1 MALSLLP
8 VSAFAAEPE
17 GGSTTPWSSNQASV
31 TVGTVTYYFWD
42 FKDAVTYAQQNSGCT
57 LKLLDNVGLYDDFT
71 ISNFTLD
78 GGEHTLSPGYNSSIA
93 FSENA
98 KITGGTFNAI
108 VVLWSGAKLSGG
120 SYTALTTR
128 ADPLTN
134 YLADGCAFYNA
145 TTGKQLSSDYLNNKT
160 YLSDVKVKESAT
172 PVCKHPNE
180 KVTDGICECGQEFT
194 ASTTIAG
201 ADLVWHVNYSSAA
214 ETFKN
219 ADTPVT
225 LKLWKDCYFGYILS
239 GTGTLDLNGKT
250 LTAQSGGIT
259 SSFGATASNGNPL
272 PTNITIEDSGSNGK
286 IANAVKIIFKAA
298 ITIKGGTFDEISVGP
313 DAGTVILTGG
323 TYGTLTVAAGKTLN
337 SLLGSGCK
345 YYDAS
350 GREIT
355 VSDNQLTLKNVT
367 VKSTGGG
374 QDSPDDVAQVDGKN
388 YTALNEAINA
398 AKESGKP
405 VKLLKD
411 IAESV
416 TLTDAVTLNL
426 NDKNIT
432 GTLTVSNDGVMLVG
446 ASGTI
451 AKLVIT
457 VEGKTLLDVLEN
469 GFAYYGQ
476 TGVTSG
482 TVRELGNVQI
492 WTHTC
497 YFGNSTT
504 CACGRV
510 KDTTPPVITYTNATR
525 TGTETSSSGYEQNF
539 VEVHGNTLTFTITDD
554 TAVKSVKINGESVSP
569 SNDGKY
575 SIEID
580 NEDKTVS
587 DNLKRGKQYVT
598 IEATDTANNTAKLAF
613 TAYRMVETKITQVP
627 DGIKILSIC
636 GDPVTAE
643 NPASASRW
651 RRAASPYWVEFQ
663 VENQPWFNAE
673 EYLKLRLFYIERPGY
688 TAKSEL
694 NCKKTSDGNYLF
706 TTEAGN
712 EGEAAWHLATYL
724 KGNRVDKDGN
734 AKFSYEQLKDI
745 HIVRAEDTAAPATTI
760 SFKDKAY
767 TTFTTINQYTA
778 YELFYKDRLT
788 VNVSATDD
796 NSGVASAEYLFTETK
811 YTETKLQNA
820 TDVWT
825 PIPLTASTT
834 DPATYTGSF
843 TLNAG
848 ELGTKG
854 FLYVRT
860 KDKDKANN
868 TTNVSADKGLVI
880 YKDAVGTDTTITKAL
895 NEVQS
900 AYSMELPVKSGSS
913 ANKVVFTCKDTSG
926 NPIQVNPP
934 VLPSLPN
941 DYTIYTDGTVALT
954 YNFLKKLTV
963 GTYTLTITID
973 PMEEEYKDI
982 AGNDKPTTVTVT
994 LNVTKIKP
1002 TFTADNIPLSDK
1014 DFDGSAVNHPTIA
1027 PSITGGRNVRY
1038 EYKVKDADD
1047 NTYTTTP
1054 PTTAGDYVVKVTIEG
1069 DESYEAV
1076 TATKNF
1082 TISPKEVTITG
1093 TTVSNK
1099 VYNGN
1104 TDAVIANLGTLN
1116 GIVDSHNKVTIKD
1129 GSATFNNKNVGE
1141 NKTVTFSGFTLE
1153 GADAKNYTLTAQPA
1167 NATASIT
1174 PRLVTING
1182 LAVDN
1187 KTYDGKPDATIS
1199 ADLTLTLAPVANNA
1213 DSGIVPNDDVTLNPT
1228 AAKAEFENKNAG
1240 ADKPVTF
1247 SDFALTG
1254 ADAGNYTL
1262 VLPTD
1267 VTATIERKT
1276 LTVDGL
1282 KIADKTYDG
1291 TKTAQWDGTPTLIG
1305 LVEGETLQLICGVPT
1320 FTSAIPGSNIP
1331 VTFTPFSLADGTGLA
1346 ANYTLIQPVSGS
1358 ITGNIVVNRHNH
1370 SRGPRPYL
1378 PQQPA
1383 NGANGT
1389 NGGKDGVTSARTGD
1403 MGVALYAAL
1412 SLASL
1417 SGTAL
1422 LTRKRKETL

>member
-1 MALSLLP
+1 MKYPQKPAAPTLRSYGVREPRDEREDENVKRIISILLALIMALSLLP
-8 VSAFAAEPE
+8 VSAFAVEPANS
-17 GGSTTPWSSNQASV
+17 GIATQSNDVAQVIAADGSTLIGSYPAFDNA
-31 TVGTVTYYFWD
+31 YNAA
-42 FKDAVTYAQQNSGCT
+42 KDIPNCT
-57 LKLLDNVGLYDDFT
+57 LKLLKDVTIYNSYQ

-78 GGEHTLSPGYNSSIA
+78 GTGHTISPYSFYSLSLEN
-93 FSENA
+93 NA
-98 KITGGTFNAI
+98 KITGGIFNAI
-108 VVLWSGAKLSGG
+108 VVLCSGAKLSGG
-120 SYTALTTR
+120 SYTSLTLRDTTWNDALESGHKFYKDGT
-128 ADPLTN
+128 PLT
-134 YLADGCAFYNA
+134 
-145 TTGKQLSSDYLNNKT
+145 
-160 YLSDVKVKESAT
+160 E
-172 PVCKHPNE
+172 
-180 KVTDGICECGQEFT
+180 
-194 ASTTIAG
+194 
-201 ADLVWHVNYSSAA
+201 ADLSKRSLQDVEVKPSSGPTEPSYAA
-214 ETFKN
+214 QIGDK
-219 ADTPVT
+219 
-225 LKLWKDCYFGYILS
+225 
-239 GTGTLDLNGKT
+239 
-250 LTAQSGGIT
+250 Q
-259 SSFGATASNGNPL
+259 
-272 PTNITIEDSGSNGK
+272 
-286 IANAVKIIFKAA
+286 
-298 ITIKGGTFDEISVGP
+298 
-313 DAGTVILTGG
+313 
-323 TYGTLTVAAGKTLN
+323 
-337 SLLGSGCK
+337 
-345 YYDAS
+345 
-350 GREIT
+350 
-355 VSDNQLTLKNVT
+355 
-367 VKSTGGG
+367 
-374 QDSPDDVAQVDGKN
+374 
-388 YTALNEAINA
+388 YTTLNEAIAA
-398 AKESGKP
+398 AKADDKVE
-405 VKLLKD
+405 LRFY
-411 IAESV
+411 V
-416 TLTDAVTLNL
+416 TEDVTIDKAIILDLSSYGVNGILTISNPDACLTTTSTF
-426 NDKNIT
+426 KN
-432 GTLTVSNDGVMLVG
+432 
-446 ASGTI
+446 SGTI
-451 AKLVIT
+451 AKLVID
-457 VEGKTLLDVLEN
+457 VEDKTLLDVLPDN
-469 GFAYYGQ
+469 FAYQQNSKTINGAE
-476 TGVTSG
+476 
-482 TVRELGNVQI
+482 RELKDVQI
-492 WTHTC
+492 ATHYTC
-497 YFGNSTT
+497 IFDNSTT

-510 KDTTPPVITYTNATR
+510 KNTTPPVITYTNATR

-580 NEDKTVS
+580 NEDKDVN
-587 DNLKRGKQYVT
+587 DNLKRGYQPVR
-598 IEATDTANNTAKLAF
+598 IIAEDTAGNSIERYF
-613 TAYRMVETKITQVP
+613 IAYRMVETKITQVP
-627 DGIKILSIC
+627 EGIKILSIC
-636 GDPVTAE
+636 GDPVTTDTGKTAD
-643 NPASASRW
+643 ASRW

-663 VENQPWFNAE
+663 VEDQPWFKAE
-673 EYLKLRLFYIERPGY
+673 EYLKLYLFHAGDYSARY
-688 TAKSEL
+688 EL
-694 NCKKTSDGNYLF
+694 SCKKTANDNYLF
-706 TTEAGN
+706 TTVVGN
-712 EGEAAWHLATYL
+712 EVNADSHLATAL
-724 KGNRVDKDGN
+724 KKNRES
-734 AKFSYEQLKDI
+734 FSYDQLQDI
-745 HIVRAEDTAAPATTI
+745 HIVRKADQIAPATTI

-767 TTFTTINQYTA
+767 TTFTGINQTIA
-778 YELFYKDRLT
+778 YELFYQNSLT
-788 VNVSATDD
+788 VDVTATDD

-811 YTETKLQNA
+811 YTETQLQNA
-820 TDVWT
+820 TGWQT
-825 PIPLTASTT
+825 FSLTASVE

-860 KDKDKANN
+860 KDNANN
-868 TTNVSADKGLVI
+868 TTNVSANKGLVI
-880 YKDAVGTDTTITKAL
+880 YKDAVGTNTTITKDL
-895 NEVQS
+895 YEVRTS
-900 AYSMELPVKSGSS
+900 PVPLPVNSGSS
-913 ANKVVFTCKDTSG
+913 ANKVVITCTDSSG
-926 NPIQVNPP
+926 NKTTLRPFGVPAIPYDVHENGN
-934 VLPSLPN
+934 VSLTQ
-941 DYTIYTDGTVALT
+941 Y
-954 YNFLKKLTV
+954 FLKDLTV
-963 GTYTLTITID
+963 GTYTLEITID
-973 PMEEEYKDI
+973 PVGEKYKEAD
-982 AGNDKPTTVTVT
+982 GNDKPTTVTVT

-1116 GIVDSHNKVTIKD
+1116 GIVDSHNNVTIKD

-1167 NATASIT
+1167 AATASIT

>member
-8 VSAFAAEPE
+8 ASAFAVEPANS
-17 GGSTTPWSSNQASV
+17 GIATQSNDVAQVIAADGSTLIGSYPAFDNA
-31 TVGTVTYYFWD
+31 YNAA
-42 FKDAVTYAQQNSGCT
+42 KDIPNCT
-57 LKLLDNVGLYDDFT
+57 LKLLKDVTIYNSYQ

-78 GGEHTLSPGYNSSIA
+78 GTGHTISPYSFYSLSLEN
-93 FSENA
+93 NA
-98 KITGGTFNAI
+98 KITGGIFNAI
-108 VVLWSGAKLSGG
+108 VVLCSGAKLSGG
-120 SYTALTTR
+120 SYTSLTLR
-128 ADPLTN
+128 
-134 YLADGCAFYNA
+134 
-145 TTGKQLSSDYLNNKT
+145 
-160 YLSDVKVKESAT
+160 
-172 PVCKHPNE
+172 
-180 KVTDGICECGQEFT
+180 
-194 ASTTIAG
+194 
-201 ADLVWHVNYSSAA
+201 
-214 ETFKN
+214 
-219 ADTPVT
+219 
-225 LKLWKDCYFGYILS
+225 
-239 GTGTLDLNGKT
+239 
-250 LTAQSGGIT
+250 GIT
-259 SSFGATASNGNPL
+259 WNDAL
-272 PTNITIEDSGSNGK
+272 ESGHK
-286 IANAVKIIFKAA
+286 FY
-298 ITIKGGTFDEISVGP
+298 KGGTP
-313 DAGTVILTGG
+313 LTEADLSKRSLQDVEVKPYSGS
-323 TYGTLTVAAGKTLN
+323 TDPIYAAQIGDT
-337 SLLGSGCK
+337 K
-345 YYDAS
+345 Y
-350 GREIT
+350 ET
-355 VSDNQLTLKNVT
+355 
-367 VKSTGGG
+367 
-374 QDSPDDVAQVDGKN
+374 
-388 YTALNEAINA
+388 LNEAIA
-398 AKESGKP
+398 AATAAAIVELRSH
-405 VKLLKD
+405 
-411 IAESV
+411 V
-416 TLTDAVTLNL
+416 TEDVTIDKGIILDLSSYGVNGILTISNPDACLTTTSTF
-426 NDKNIT
+426 KN
-432 GTLTVSNDGVMLVG
+432 
-446 ASGTI
+446 SGTI
-451 AKLVIT
+451 AKLVID
-457 VEGKTLLDVLEN
+457 VEDKTLLDVLPDN
-469 GFAYYGQ
+469 FAYQQNSKTINGAE
-476 TGVTSG
+476 
-482 TVRELGNVQI
+482 RELKDVQI
-492 WTHTC
+492 ATHYTC
-497 YFGNSTT
+497 IFDNSTT

-510 KDTTPPVITYTNATR
+510 KNTTPPVITYTNATR

-580 NEDKTVS
+580 NEDKDVN
-587 DNLKRGKQYVT
+587 DNLKRGYQPVR
-598 IEATDTANNTAKLAF
+598 IIAEDTAGNSIEWYF
-613 TAYRMVETKITQVP
+613 IAYRMVETKITPVLE
-627 DGIKILSIC
+627 GIKILSIC
-636 GDPVTAE
+636 GDEVTTTK
-643 NPASASRW
+643 PADYSRW

-663 VENQPWFNAE
+663 VENQPWFDAGK
-673 EYLKLRLFYIERPGY
+673 YLKLRLFYIERPGY

-694 NCKKTSDGNYLF
+694 SCKKTSDGNYLF

-724 KGNRVDKDGN
+724 KNNRVDKETGEK
-734 AKFSYEQLKDI
+734 KFSYEQLKDI
-745 HIVRAEDTAAPATTI
+745 RIVRAEDTAAPDTTI
-760 SFKDKAY
+760 SFDDKNKEY
-767 TTFTTINQYTA
+767 TTFTTINQTTV
-778 YELFYKDRLT
+778 YELFYKDSLT
-788 VNVSATDD
+788 VNVTATDD
-796 NSGVASAEYLFTETK
+796 NSGVASAKYLFTETK
-811 YTETKLQNA
+811 YTETQLQNA
-820 TDVWT
+820 TGWKT
-825 PIPLTASTT
+825 FSLTASAE

-860 KDKDKANN
+860 KDNANN
-868 TTNVSADKGLVI
+868 TTNVSANKGLVI
-880 YKDAVGTDTTITKAL
+880 YKDAVGTNTTITKDL
-895 NEVQS
+895 YEVRTS
-900 AYSMELPVKSGSS
+900 PVPLPVNSGSS
-913 ANKVVFTCKDTSG
+913 ANKVVITCTDSSG
-926 NPIQVNPP
+926 NKTTLRPFGVPAIPYDVHENGN
-934 VLPSLPN
+934 VSLTQ
-941 DYTIYTDGTVALT
+941 Y
-954 YNFLKKLTV
+954 FLKDLTV
-963 GTYTLTITID
+963 GTYTLEITID
-973 PMEEEYKDI
+973 PVGEKYKEAD
-982 AGNDKPTTVTVT
+982 GNDKPTTVTVT

-1167 NATASIT
+1167 AATASIT

-1346 ANYTLIQPVSGS
+1346 SNYTLIQPVSGS

>member
-8 VSAFAAEPE
+8 VSAFAAEPANSGIATQSGVVAKITFADKSE
-17 GGSTTPWSSNQASV
+17 VDYVDFAGALADAS
-31 TVGTVTYYFWD
+31 
-42 FKDAVTYAQQNSGCT
+42 AAAGCT
-57 LKLLDNVGLYDDFT
+57 LKLLQNVTSDYNAASGD
-71 ISNFTLD
+71 FTLD
-78 GGEHTLSPGYNSSIA
+78 GTDADG
-93 FSENA
+93 NA
-98 KITGGTFNAI
+98 VNIDGPLMIGGTVVVTGGNFTN
-108 VVLWSGAKLSGG
+108 LSVWDTARLEGG
-120 SYTALTTR
+120 SYTTLSGVRGSMPTDHLAKGYRFYHKDGTLLTDAELR
-128 ADPLTN
+128 ANPLTN
-134 YLADGCAFYNA
+134 VEVKPYSGPAEPSYVAQIGDKQYTTLNDAIAAATADAIVELLSHV
-145 TTGKQLSSDYLNNKT
+145 TEDVTIGK
-160 YLSDVKVKESAT
+160 A
-172 PVCKHPNE
+172 
-180 KVTDGICECGQEFT
+180 I
-194 ASTTIAG
+194 
-201 ADLVWHVNYSSAA
+201 
-214 ETFKN
+214 
-219 ADTPVT
+219 
-225 LKLWKDCYFGYILS
+225 
-239 GTGTLDLNGKT
+239 TLDL
-250 LTAQSGGIT
+250 SR
-259 SSFGATASNGNPL
+259 
-272 PTNITIEDSGSNGK
+272 
-286 IANAVKIIFKAA
+286 
-298 ITIKGGTFDEISVGP
+298 
-313 DAGTVILTGG
+313 
-323 TYGTLTVAAGKTLN
+323 YG
-337 SLLGSGCK
+337 
-345 YYDAS
+345 
-350 GREIT
+350 
-355 VSDNQLTLKNVT
+355 
-367 VKSTGGG
+367 
-374 QDSPDDVAQVDGKN
+374 
-388 YTALNEAINA
+388 
-398 AKESGKP
+398 
-405 VKLLKD
+405 
-411 IAESV
+411 
-416 TLTDAVTLNL
+416 
-426 NDKNIT
+426 IT
-432 GTLTVSNDGVMLVG
+432 GTVTITNADARLTTTAAIGN
-446 ASGTI
+446 SGTI
-451 AKLVIT
+451 TNLKIT
-457 VEGKTLLDVLEN
+457 AADKTLLDVLEN

-482 TVRELGNVQI
+482 TVSELGNVQI
-492 WTHTC
+492 WTHSC
-497 YFGNSTT
+497 SFGSSTT

-510 KDTTPPVITYTNATR
+510 KNTTPPVITYTNAAR

-554 TAVKSVKINGESVSP
+554 TAVKSVLINGKSVSP

-580 NEDKTVS
+580 NEDKDVN
-587 DNLKRGKQYVT
+587 DNLKRGYQPVR
-598 IEATDTANNTAKLAF
+598 IFAEDTAGNSIERYF
-613 TAYRMVETKITQVP
+613 IAYRMVETKITQVP

-663 VENQPWFNAE
+663 VENQPWFDAGK
-673 EYLKLRLFYIERPGY
+673 YLKLYLFHTPSPAYA
-688 TAKSEL
+688 AKYEFS
-694 NCKKTSDGNYLF
+694 CKKTSNGNYLF
-706 TTEAGN
+706 TTVVGN
-712 EGEAAWHLATYL
+712 EVNADSHLATAL
-724 KGNRVDKDGN
+724 KKNRES
-734 AKFSYEQLKDI
+734 FSYDQLQDI
-745 HIVRAEDTAAPATTI
+745 DIVRKADQTAPATTI
-760 SFKDKAY
+760 SFKGKEY
-767 TTFTTINQYTA
+767 KSFTTINQTPV
-778 YELFYKDRLT
+778 YELFYKDNLT
-788 VNVSATDD
+788 VNVTATDD

-880 YKDAVGTDTTITKAL
+880 YKDAVGTNTTITKDL
-895 NEVQS
+895 YEVRTS
-900 AYSMELPVKSGSS
+900 PVPLPVNSGSS
-913 ANKVVFTCKDTSG
+913 ANKVVITCTDSSG
-926 NPIQVNPP
+926 NKTTLRPFGVPAIPYDYDVRENGN
-934 VLPSLPN
+934 VSLTQ
-941 DYTIYTDGTVALT
+941 Y
-954 YNFLKKLTV
+954 FLKDLTV
-963 GTYTLTITID
+963 GTYTLEITIK
-973 PMEEEYKDI
+973 PMDEVYQDVTN
-982 AGNDKPTTVTVT
+982 NDKPTTVTVT
-994 LNVTKIKP
+994 LNVTKNTRTVKITNDISKVYDGTP
-1002 TFTADNIPLSDK
+1002 VGAPQYTLSD
-1014 DFDGSAVNHPTIA
+1014 
-1027 PSITGGRNVRY
+1027 GRTDTQQQVTFA
-1038 EYKVKDADD
+1038 YKVKGANDD
-1047 NTYTTTP
+1047 TYTANTP
-1054 PTTAGDYVVKVTIEG
+1054 TAAGSYTVRISVTGHSNYIDVS
-1069 DESYEAV
+1069 DEA
-1076 TATKNF
+1076 NF
-1082 TISPKEVTITG
+1082 TISQRKITVTGIEA
-1093 TTVSNK
+1093 NDK
-1099 VYNGN
+1099 VYDGTATASIVANSGVLSPVAGN
-1104 TDAVIANLGTLN
+1104 SSSG
-1116 GIVDSHNKVTIKD
+1116 KVGNDDVSFTISDPK
-1129 GSATFNNKNVGE
+1129 FENKNVGE
-1141 NKTVTFSGFTLE
+1141 NKSVTFTVTLTGDTAS
-1153 GADAKNYTLTAQPA
+1153 NYMLVQPA
-1167 NATASIT
+1167 AATASIT

-1213 DSGIVPNDDVTLNPT
+1213 DSGIVDNDKVTLDATN
-1228 AAKAEFENKNAG
+1228 AKAKFEDKNAG

-1282 KIADKTYDG
+1282 KIADKAYDG

>member
-8 VSAFAAEPE
+8 VSAFAAEPANS
-17 GGSTTPWSSNQASV
+17 GIATQSGVVATI
-31 TVGTVTYYFWD
+31 
-42 FKDAVTYAQQNSGCT
+42 TYADKRVENFFDFAGALQTASKNSGCT
-57 LKLLDNVGLYDDFT
+57 LKLLQNVTSDYNAASGD
-71 ISNFTLD
+71 FTLD
-78 GGEHTLSPGYNSSIA
+78 GTDADG
-93 FSENA
+93 NA
-98 KITGGTFNAI
+98 VNIDGPLMICETVVVTGGNFADLRVWDTAR
-108 VVLWSGAKLSGG
+108 LKGG
-120 SYTALTTR
+120 SYTTLTGVRGSSPTAHLANGYR
-128 ADPLTN
+128 FYHKDGTLLTDAELSANPLTN
-134 YLADGCAFYNA
+134 VE
-145 TTGKQLSSDYLNNKT
+145 
-160 YLSDVKVKESAT
+160 VK
-172 PVCKHPNE
+172 P
-180 KVTDGICECGQEFT
+180 
-194 ASTTIAG
+194 
-201 ADLVWHVNYSSAA
+201 YS
-214 ETFKN
+214 
-219 ADTPVT
+219 
-225 LKLWKDCYFGYILS
+225 
-239 GTGTLDLNGKT
+239 
-250 LTAQSGGIT
+250 
-259 SSFGATASNGNPL
+259 
-272 PTNITIEDSGSNGK
+272 
-286 IANAVKIIFKAA
+286 
-298 ITIKGGTFDEISVGP
+298 GP
-313 DAGTVILTGG
+313 AKPS
-323 TYGTLTVAAGKTLN
+323 Y
-337 SLLGSGCK
+337 
-345 YYDAS
+345 
-350 GREIT
+350 
-355 VSDNQLTLKNVT
+355 
-367 VKSTGGG
+367 
-374 QDSPDDVAQVDGKN
+374 VAQIGDKQ
-388 YTALNEAINA
+388 YTTLNEAITA
-398 AKESGKP
+398 ATADDKVELRFYVTEDVTIGKA
-405 VKLLKD
+405 
-411 IAESV
+411 I
-416 TLTDAVTLNL
+416 TLDLSRYG
-426 NDKNIT
+426 IT
-432 GTLTVSNDGVMLVG
+432 GTVTITNADARLTTTAAIKN
-446 ASGTI
+446 SGTI
-451 AKLVIT
+451 TNLKIT
-457 VEGKTLLDVLEN
+457 AAGKTLLDVLEN

-482 TVRELGNVQI
+482 TVYELGNVQI

-510 KDTTPPVITYTNATR
+510 KNTTPPVITLDSSTICGQ
-525 TGTETSSSGYEQNF
+525 GTEGNVEY
-539 VEVHGNTLTFTITDD
+539 VEVKGNTLTFTITDD
-554 TAVKSVKINGESVSP
+554 TAVKSVKINGESVNLS
-569 SNDGKY
+569 SDGTY

-580 NEDKTVS
+580 DERSEVDDKR
-587 DNLKRGKQYVT
+587 KRGYQPVR
-598 IEATDTANNTAKLAF
+598 IIAEDTAGNSIERYF
-613 TAYRMVETKITQVP
+613 IAYRMVETKITQVP
-627 DGIKILSIC
+627 EGIKILSIC
-636 GDPVTAE
+636 GDPVTTDTGKTAD
-643 NPASASRW
+643 ASRW

-663 VENQPWFNAE
+663 VEDQPWFNAAQ
-673 EYLKLRLFYIERPGY
+673 YLKLYLFHTGSPNY
-688 TAKSEL
+688 TARYEFS
-694 NCKKTSDGNYLF
+694 CKKTSNGNYLF
-706 TTEAGN
+706 TTVVGN
-712 EGEAAWHLATYL
+712 EVNADSHLATAL
-724 KGNRVDKDGN
+724 KKNREN
-734 AKFSYEQLKDI
+734 FSYDQLQNI
-745 HIVRAEDTAAPATTI
+745 HILRAKDQTAPATTI
-760 SFKDKAY
+760 SFKGKEY
-767 TTFTTINQYTA
+767 KSFTTINQTTV
-778 YELFYKDRLT
+778 YELFYKDSLT
-788 VNVSATDD
+788 VNVTATDD

-811 YTETKLQNA
+811 YTETQLQNA
-820 TDVWT
+820 TGWQT
-825 PIPLTASTT
+825 FSLTASAE

-860 KDKDKANN
+860 KDNANN
-868 TTNVSADKGLVI
+868 TTNVSANKGLVI
-880 YKDAVGTDTTITKAL
+880 YKDAVGTNTTITKDL
-895 NEVQS
+895 YEVRTS
-900 AYSMELPVKSGSS
+900 PVPLPVNSGGSK
-913 ANKVVFTCKDTSG
+913 NKVTIKCKDESG
-926 NPIQVNPP
+926 NDITMNPVFDAYP
-934 VLPSLPN
+934 HNEYTVDSDGNIVL
-941 DYTIYTDGTVALT
+941 TAA
-954 YNFLKKLTV
+954 FLRSRAV

-1116 GIVDSHNKVTIKD
+1116 GIVDSHNNVTIKD

-1167 NATASIT
+1167 AATASIT

>member
-1 MALSLLP
+1 MKYPQKPAAPTLRSYGVREPHDEREDENVKRIISILLALIMALSLLP
-8 VSAFAAEPE
+8 VSAFAAEPANSGIATQSGVVAKITFADKSE
-17 GGSTTPWSSNQASV
+17 VDYVDFAGALADASI
-31 TVGTVTYYFWD
+31 
-42 FKDAVTYAQQNSGCT
+42 AVGCT
-57 LKLLDNVGLYDDFT
+57 LKVLQNVTLSDWITTASGD
-71 ISNFTLD
+71 FTLD
-78 GGEHTLSPGYNSSIA
+78 GTDAAG
-93 FSENA
+93 NA
-98 KITGGTFNAI
+98 VNIDGPLMIGGTVVVTGGNFADLRVWDTAR
-108 VVLWSGAKLSGG
+108 LKGG
-120 SYTALTTR
+120 SYTTLTGVRGSSPTAHLANGYR
-128 ADPLTN
+128 FYHKDGTLLTDAELSANPLTN
-134 YLADGCAFYNA
+134 VE
-145 TTGKQLSSDYLNNKT
+145 
-160 YLSDVKVKESAT
+160 VK
-172 PVCKHPNE
+172 P
-180 KVTDGICECGQEFT
+180 
-194 ASTTIAG
+194 
-201 ADLVWHVNYSSAA
+201 YSGPA
-214 ETFKN
+214 E
-219 ADTPVT
+219 PS
-225 LKLWKDCYFGYILS
+225 Y
-239 GTGTLDLNGKT
+239 
-250 LTAQSGGIT
+250 
-259 SSFGATASNGNPL
+259 
-272 PTNITIEDSGSNGK
+272 
-286 IANAVKIIFKAA
+286 
-298 ITIKGGTFDEISVGP
+298 
-313 DAGTVILTGG
+313 
-323 TYGTLTVAAGKTLN
+323 
-337 SLLGSGCK
+337 
-345 YYDAS
+345 
-350 GREIT
+350 
-355 VSDNQLTLKNVT
+355 
-367 VKSTGGG
+367 
-374 QDSPDDVAQVDGKN
+374 VAQIGDKQ
-388 YTALNEAINA
+388 YTTLNEAIA
-398 AKESGKP
+398 AATADAIVELLSHVTEDVTIGKA
-405 VKLLKD
+405 
-411 IAESV
+411 I
-416 TLTDAVTLNL
+416 TLDLSRYG
-426 NDKNIT
+426 IT
-432 GTLTVSNDGVMLVG
+432 GTVTITNADARLTTTAAIKN
-446 ASGTI
+446 SGTI
-451 AKLVIT
+451 TKLVID
-457 VEGKTLLDVLEN
+457 VEGKTLLDVLQD
-469 GFAYYGQ
+469 GFAYYQ
-476 TGVTSG
+476 TRVTDG
-482 TVRELGNVQI
+482 TVRELGSVQI

-510 KDTTPPVITYTNATR
+510 KNTTPPVITYTNAAR
-525 TGTETSSSGYEQNF
+525 IGTETSSSGYDQNF

-554 TAVKSVKINGESVSP
+554 TAVKSVKINGESVNLS
-569 SNDGKY
+569 SDGTY
-575 SIEID
+575 NIEID
-580 NEDKTVS
+580 DERSEVD
-587 DNLKRGKQYVT
+587 DNRKRGYQPVR
-598 IEATDTANNTAKLAF
+598 IIAEDTAGNRIERYF
-613 TAYRMVETKITQVP
+613 IAYRMVETKITQVP
-627 DGIKILSIC
+627 EGIKILSIC
-636 GDPVTAE
+636 GDPVTTDTGKTAD
-643 NPASASRW
+643 ASRW

-663 VENQPWFNAE
+663 VEDQPWFKAE
-673 EYLKLRLFYIERPGY
+673 EYLKLYLFHTGDYSARY
-688 TAKSEL
+688 EL
-694 NCKKTSDGNYLF
+694 SCKTSDGNYRF
-706 TTEAGN
+706 TTVVGN
-712 EGEAAWHLATYL
+712 EVNADSHLATAL
-724 KGNRVDKDGN
+724 KKNREN
-734 AKFSYEQLKDI
+734 FSYGQLQNI
-745 HIVRAEDTAAPATTI
+745 HIVRAKDQTAPATTI
-760 SFKDKAY
+760 SFKGKEY
-767 TTFTTINQYTA
+767 KSFTTINQTTV
-778 YELFYKDRLT
+778 YELFYKDSLT
-788 VNVSATDD
+788 VNVTATDD
-796 NSGVASAEYLFTETK
+796 NSGVASAKYLFTETK
-811 YTETKLQNA
+811 YTETQLQNA
-820 TDVWT
+820 TGWQT
-825 PIPLTASTT
+825 FSLTASAE

-860 KDKDKANN
+860 KDNANN
-868 TTNVSADKGLVI
+868 TTNVSANKGLVI
-880 YKDAVGTDTTITKAL
+880 YTDLQVTSADPTITLSLDEARSSDARTLSVNSGGSK
-895 NEVQS
+895 NEVTI
-900 AYSMELPVKSGSS
+900 K
-913 ANKVVFTCKDTSG
+913 CKDESG
-926 NPIQVNPP
+926 NDITMNPVFDAYP
-934 VLPSLPN
+934 HNEYTVDSDGNIVL
-941 DYTIYTDGTVALT
+941 TAA
-954 YNFLKKLTV
+954 FLRSRAV

-1116 GIVDSHNKVTIKD
+1116 GIVDSHNNVTIKD

>member
-17 GGSTTPWSSNQASV
+17 GGSTTPTSYDQASV
-31 TVGTVTYYFWD
+31 TVGTDTYYFYD
-42 FKDAVTYAQQNSGCT
+42 FHYAVAYAQQNSGCT
-57 LKLLDNVGLYDDFT
+57 LKLLQNVTFDYNAASGD
-71 ISNFTLD
+71 FTLD
-78 GGEHTLSPGYNSSIA
+78 GTDAAGNAVNIDGPLMIGEA
-93 FSENA
+93 V
-98 KITGGTFNAI
+98 KITGGNFTS
-108 VVLWSGAKLSGG
+108 VTVRESAKLAGG
-120 SYTALTTR
+120 SYTTLSKR
-128 ADPLTN
+128 GGSWIG

-145 TTGKQLSSDYLNNKT
+145 TTDEQLSSDDLNNSAR
-160 YLSDVKVKESAT
+160 LSNVKVKESAT
-172 PVCKHPNE
+172 PVCKHLNE
-180 KVTDGICECGQEFT
+180 KVTNGKCECGQEFT

-201 ADLVWHVNYSSAA
+201 ANPVWHVDYSSAA
-214 ETFKN
+214 DTFKN
-219 ADTPVT
+219 AGTPVT
-225 LKLWKDCYFGYILS
+225 LKLWKDCDFGYILS

-250 LTAQSGGIT
+250 LTAQNDSTG
-259 SSFGATASNGNPL
+259 SSFGATMLDGNPL

-286 IANAVKIIFKAA
+286 IAGKVKIIFKAA
-298 ITIKGGTFDEISVGP
+298 IMIKGGTFDEISVGQ

-350 GREIT
+350 GSEIT
-355 VSDNQLTLKNVT
+355 VPDNQLTRKNVT

-374 QDSPDDVAQVDGKN
+374 QYSPDDVAQVDGKN
-388 YTALNEAINA
+388 YTDLNEAINA

-426 NDKNIT
+426 NGKNIT
-432 GTLTVSNDGVMLVG
+432 GTLTISNDGVMLTG

-482 TVRELGNVQI
+482 TVRDLSNVQI
-492 WTHTC
+492 WAHSC
-497 YFGNSTT
+497 SFGSSTT

-510 KDTTPPVITYTNATR
+510 KDTTPPEITYTNATR

-580 NEDKTVS
+580 NEDKDVN
-587 DNLKRGKQYVT
+587 DNLKRGYQPVR
-598 IEATDTANNTAKLAF
+598 IFAEDTAGNSIERYF
-613 TAYRMVETKITQVP
+613 IAYRMVETKITQVP

-663 VENQPWFNAE
+663 VENQPWFDAGK
-673 EYLKLRLFYIERPGY
+673 YLKLYLFHTPSPAYA
-688 TAKSEL
+688 AKYEFS
-694 NCKKTSDGNYLF
+694 CKKTSNGNYLF
-706 TTEAGN
+706 TTVVGN
-712 EGEAAWHLATYL
+712 EVNADSHLATAL
-724 KGNRVDKDGN
+724 KKNRES
-734 AKFSYEQLKDI
+734 FSYDQLQDI
-745 HIVRAEDTAAPATTI
+745 HIVRKADQIAPATTI
-760 SFKDKAY
+760 SFKGKEY
-767 TTFTTINQYTA
+767 KSFTTINQTTV

-788 VNVSATDD
+788 VNITATDD
-796 NSGVASAEYLFTETK
+796 NSGVATTAEYLFTETR
-811 YTETKLQNA
+811 YAEDRIQND
-820 TDVWT
+820 TGWQT
-825 PIPLTASTT
+825 FSLTASAE

-860 KDKDKANN
+860 KDNANN
-868 TTNVSADKGLVI
+868 ITNVSADKGLVI

-941 DYTIYTDGTVALT
+941 DYTIYSDGTVALT
-954 YNFLKKLTV
+954 YNFLKKLTI

-994 LNVTKIKP
+994 LNVTKNTRDVDITNDISKIYDGQSVGAP
-1002 TFTADNIPLSDK
+1002 QYTLSD
-1014 DFDGSAVNHPTIA
+1014 
-1027 PSITGGRNVRY
+1027 GRTDTQQQVTFA
-1038 EYKVKDADD
+1038 YKVKGANDD
-1047 NTYTTTP
+1047 TYTANAP
-1054 PTTAGDYVVKVTIEG
+1054 KAAGSYTVRISVTGHSNYIDVS
-1069 DESYEAV
+1069 DEA
-1076 TATKNF
+1076 NF
-1082 TISPKEVTITG
+1082 TISQRKITVTGIEA
-1093 TTVSNK
+1093 NDK
-1099 VYNGN
+1099 VYDGTATASIVANSGALSPVAGN
-1104 TDAVIANLGTLN
+1104 SSSG
-1116 GIVDSHNKVTIKD
+1116 KVGNDDVSFTISDPK
-1129 GSATFNNKNVGE
+1129 FENKNVGE
-1141 NKTVTFSGFTLE
+1141 NKSVTFTVTLTG
-1153 GADAKNYTLTAQPA
+1153 DAASNYTLVQPDA
-1167 NATASIT
+1167 TTASIT

-1213 DSGIVPNDDVTLNPT
+1213 DSGIVPNDDVTLNLT

>member
-8 VSAFAAEPE
+8 VSAFAAEPD

-31 TVGTVTYYFWD
+31 TVDTVTYYFWD
-42 FKDAVTYAQQNSGCT
+42 FNKAVTYAQENSGCT
-57 LKLLDNVGLYDDFT
+57 LKLLQNVTFDYNAASGD
-71 ISNFTLD
+71 FTLD
-78 GGEHTLSPGYNSSIA
+78 GT
-93 FSENA
+93 NA
-98 KITGGTFNAI
+98 DGNAVNIDGPLMIGGTVVVTGGNFTS
-108 VVLWSGAKLSGG
+108 VTVWESAKLAGG
-120 SYTALTTR
+120 SYTTLSKR
-128 ADPLTN
+128 GGSWID

-145 TTGKQLSSDYLNNKT
+145 TTDEQLSSDDLNNSAR
-160 YLSDVKVKESAT
+160 LSNVKVKESAT
-172 PVCKHPNE
+172 PVCKHPNK
-180 KVTDGICECGQEFT
+180 KVTNGKCECGQEFT

-201 ADLVWHVNYSSAA
+201 ADPVWHVNYSSAA

-225 LKLWKDCYFGYILS
+225 LKLWKDCNFGYILS

-259 SSFGATASNGNPL
+259 SSFGATASNGTPL
-272 PTNITIEDSGSNGK
+272 HTNITIEDSGSNGK

-298 ITIKGGTFDEISVGP
+298 ITIKGGTFDEISVGQ

-355 VSDNQLTLKNVT
+355 VSNTQLTLNNVT

-374 QDSPDDVAQVDGKN
+374 QDSPNDVAQVDGKN
-388 YTALNEAINA
+388 YTDLNEAINA
-398 AKESGKP
+398 AKASGKP

-416 TLTDAVTLNL
+416 TLAEALTLDL
-426 NDKNIT
+426 NGKNIT
-432 GTLTVSNDGVMLVG
+432 GTLTISNDGVMLAG

-451 AKLVIT
+451 TELVIT
-457 VEGKTLLDVLEN
+457 VEGKTLLDVLN
-469 GFAYYGQ
+469 SAFAYQKDGKIINGAKPQ
-476 TGVTSG
+476 
-482 TVRELGNVQI
+482 LDNVQI
-492 WTHTC
+492 VLHSCT
-497 YFGNSTT
+497 FDEASTT

-510 KDTTPPVITYTNATR
+510 KDTTPPVITYTNAAR
-525 TGTETSSSGYEQNF
+525 IGTETSSSGYDQNF

-580 NEDKTVS
+580 NEDKDVN
-587 DNLKRGKQYVT
+587 DNLKRGYQPVR
-598 IEATDTANNTAKLAF
+598 IIAEDTAGNSIERYF
-613 TAYRMVETKITQVP
+613 IAYRMVETKITQVP
-627 DGIKILSIC
+627 EGIKILSIC
-636 GDPVTAE
+636 GDPVTTDTGKTAD
-643 NPASASRW
+643 ASRW

-663 VENQPWFNAE
+663 VEDQPWFKAE
-673 EYLKLRLFYIERPGY
+673 EYLKLYLFHTGDYSARY
-688 TAKSEL
+688 EL
-694 NCKKTSDGNYLF
+694 SCKTSDGNYRF
-706 TTEAGN
+706 TTVVGN
-712 EGEAAWHLATYL
+712 EVNADSHLATAL
-724 KGNRVDKDGN
+724 KKNRES
-734 AKFSYEQLKDI
+734 FSYDQLQDI
-745 HIVRAEDTAAPATTI
+745 HIVRKADQIAPATTI
-760 SFKDKAY
+760 SFKGKEY
-767 TTFTTINQYTA
+767 KSFTTINQTTV
-778 YELFYKDRLT
+778 YELFYKDSLT
-788 VNVSATDD
+788 VNVTATDD
-796 NSGVASAEYLFTETK
+796 NSGVATTAEYLFTETR
-811 YTETKLQNA
+811 YAEDRIQNA
-820 TDVWT
+820 TDWQT
-825 PIPLTASTT
+825 FSLTASAE

-860 KDKDKANN
+860 KDNANN
-868 TTNVSADKGLVI
+868 TTNVSANKGLVI
-880 YKDAVGTDTTITKAL
+880 YKDAVGTNTTITKDL
-895 NEVQS
+895 YEVRTS
-900 AYSMELPVKSGSS
+900 PVPLPVNSGSS
-913 ANKVVFTCKDTSG
+913 TNKVVITCTDSSG
-926 NPIQVNPP
+926 NKTTLSPFGVPAIPYDVHENGN
-934 VLPSLPN
+934 VSLTQ
-941 DYTIYTDGTVALT
+941 Y
-954 YNFLKKLTV
+954 FLKDLTV
-963 GTYTLTITID
+963 GTYTLEITID
-973 PMEEEYKDI
+973 PVGEKYKEAD
-982 AGNDKPTTVTVT
+982 GNDKPTTVTVT
-994 LNVTKIKP
+994 LNVTKNTRTVKITNDISKVYDGQSVGEP
-1002 TFTADNIPLSDK
+1002 QYTLSAGNTGAQQVTFA
-1014 DFDGSAVNHPTIA
+1014 
-1027 PSITGGRNVRY
+1027 
-1038 EYKVKDADD
+1038 YKVKGANDD
-1047 NTYTTTP
+1047 TYTAIA
-1054 PTTAGDYVVKVTIEG
+1054 PTAAGTYTVRISVTGHSDYIDV
-1069 DESYEAV
+1069 SYEQD
-1076 TATKNF
+1076 F
-1082 TISPKEVTITG
+1082 TISKREITVTG
-1093 TTVSNK
+1093 VEANDK
-1099 VYNGN
+1099 VYDGKTKASIVANSGVLSPVAGN
-1104 TDAVIANLGTLN
+1104 SSSGK
-1116 GIVDSHNKVTIKD
+1116 VDGDDVSFTISDPKFENKD
-1129 GSATFNNKNVGE
+1129 VGE
-1141 NKTVTFSGFTLE
+1141 NKSVTFTVTLTG
-1153 GADAKNYTLTAQPA
+1153 DAASNYTLVRPDAT
-1167 NATASIT
+1167 TASIT

>member
-8 VSAFAAEPE
+8 VSAFAAEPANS
-17 GGSTTPWSSNQASV
+17 GIATQSGVVATI
-31 TVGTVTYYFWD
+31 
-42 FKDAVTYAQQNSGCT
+42 TYADKRVENFFDFAGALQTASENSGCT
-57 LKLLDNVGLYDDFT
+57 LKLLQNVTSDYNAASGD
-71 ISNFTLD
+71 FTLD
-78 GGEHTLSPGYNSSIA
+78 GTDADG
-93 FSENA
+93 NA
-98 KITGGTFNAI
+98 VNIDGPLMICETVVVTGGNFTSVTVRGTAR
-108 VVLWSGAKLSGG
+108 LEGG
-120 SYTALTTR
+120 SYTTLTGSRGSRPTDHLAKGYRFYHKDGTLLTDAELR
-128 ADPLTN
+128 ANPLTN
-134 YLADGCAFYNA
+134 VE
-145 TTGKQLSSDYLNNKT
+145 
-160 YLSDVKVKESAT
+160 VK
-172 PVCKHPNE
+172 P
-180 KVTDGICECGQEFT
+180 
-194 ASTTIAG
+194 
-201 ADLVWHVNYSSAA
+201 YS
-214 ETFKN
+214 
-219 ADTPVT
+219 
-225 LKLWKDCYFGYILS
+225 
-239 GTGTLDLNGKT
+239 
-250 LTAQSGGIT
+250 
-259 SSFGATASNGNPL
+259 
-272 PTNITIEDSGSNGK
+272 
-286 IANAVKIIFKAA
+286 
-298 ITIKGGTFDEISVGP
+298 GP
-313 DAGTVILTGG
+313 AKPS
-323 TYGTLTVAAGKTLN
+323 Y
-337 SLLGSGCK
+337 
-345 YYDAS
+345 
-350 GREIT
+350 
-355 VSDNQLTLKNVT
+355 
-367 VKSTGGG
+367 
-374 QDSPDDVAQVDGKN
+374 VAQIGDKQ
-388 YTALNEAINA
+388 YTTLNEAIAA
-398 AKESGKP
+398 AKADDKVELRFYVTEDVTIGKA
-405 VKLLKD
+405 
-411 IAESV
+411 I
-416 TLTDAVTLNL
+416 TLDLSRYG
-426 NDKNIT
+426 IT
-432 GTLTVSNDGVMLVG
+432 GTVTITNADARLTTTAAIGNSD
-446 ASGTI
+446 TI
-451 AKLVIT
+451 TNLKIT
-457 VEGKTLLDVLEN
+457 AAGKTLLDVLEN
-469 GFAYYGQ
+469 RFAYYGQ

-482 TVRELGNVQI
+482 TVYELGNVQI

-510 KDTTPPVITYTNATR
+510 KNTTPPVITYTNATR

-580 NEDKTVS
+580 DERSEVD
-587 DNLKRGKQYVT
+587 DNLKRGYQPVR
-598 IEATDTANNTAKLAF
+598 IIAEDTAGNSIERYF
-613 TAYRMVETKITQVP
+613 IAYRMVETKITQVP
-627 DGIKILSIC
+627 EGIKILSIC
-636 GDPVTAE
+636 GDEVTTTK
-643 NPASASRW
+643 PADYSRW

-663 VENQPWFNAE
+663 VEDQPWFNAAQ
-673 EYLKLRLFYIERPGY
+673 YLKLYLFHTGNPDY
-688 TAKSEL
+688 TARYEFS
-694 NCKKTSDGNYLF
+694 CKKTSNGNYLF
-706 TTEAGN
+706 TTVVGN
-712 EGEAAWHLATYL
+712 EVNADSHLATAL
-724 KGNRVDKDGN
+724 KKNREN
-734 AKFSYEQLKDI
+734 FSYGQLQNI
-745 HIVRAEDTAAPATTI
+745 HIVRAKDQTAPATTI
-760 SFKDKAY
+760 SFKGKEY
-767 TTFTTINQYTA
+767 KSFTTINQTTV
-778 YELFYKDRLT
+778 YELFYKDSLT
-788 VNVSATDD
+788 VNVTATDD
-796 NSGVASAEYLFTETK
+796 NSGVASAKYLFTETR
-811 YTETKLQNA
+811 YAEDRIQNA
-820 TDVWT
+820 TDWQT
-825 PIPLTASTT
+825 FSLTASVE

-860 KDKDKANN
+860 KDNANN
-868 TTNVSADKGLVI
+868 TTNVSANKSLVI
-880 YKDAVGTDTTITKAL
+880 YKDAVGTNTTITKDL
-895 NEVQS
+895 YEVRTS
-900 AYSMELPVKSGSS
+900 PVPLPVNSGSS
-913 ANKVVFTCKDTSG
+913 ANKVVITCTDSSG
-926 NPIQVNPP
+926 NKTTLRPFGVPAIPYDVHENGN
-934 VLPSLPN
+934 VSLTQ
-941 DYTIYTDGTVALT
+941 Y
-954 YNFLKKLTV
+954 FLKDLTV
-963 GTYTLTITID
+963 GTYTLEITID
-973 PMEEEYKDI
+973 PVGEKYKEAD
-982 AGNDKPTTVTVT
+982 GNDKPTTVTVT

-1054 PTTAGDYVVKVTIEG
+1054 PTTAGDYVVKVTIES

-1116 GIVDSHNKVTIKD
+1116 GIVDSHNNVTIKD

-1167 NATASIT
+1167 AATASIT

-1320 FTSAIPGSNIP
+1320 FTSATPGSNIP

>member
-1 MALSLLP
+1 MKYPQKPAAPTLRSYGVREPHDEREDENVKRIISILLALIMALSLLP
-8 VSAFAAEPE
+8 VSAFAAEPD

-31 TVGTVTYYFWD
+31 TVDTVTYYFWD
-42 FKDAVTYAQQNSGCT
+42 FNKAVTYAQENSGCT
-57 LKLLDNVGLYDDFT
+57 LKLLSNIEITQSYT

-78 GGEHTLSPGYNSSIA
+78 GTGHTISPYSFYSLSLEN
-93 FSENA
+93 NA
-98 KITGGTFNAI
+98 KITGGIFNAI
-108 VVLWSGAKLSGG
+108 VVLCSGAKLSGG
-120 SYTALTTR
+120 SYTSLTLR
-128 ADPLTN
+128 
-134 YLADGCAFYNA
+134 
-145 TTGKQLSSDYLNNKT
+145 
-160 YLSDVKVKESAT
+160 
-172 PVCKHPNE
+172 
-180 KVTDGICECGQEFT
+180 
-194 ASTTIAG
+194 
-201 ADLVWHVNYSSAA
+201 
-214 ETFKN
+214 
-219 ADTPVT
+219 
-225 LKLWKDCYFGYILS
+225 
-239 GTGTLDLNGKT
+239 
-250 LTAQSGGIT
+250 GIT
-259 SSFGATASNGNPL
+259 WNDAL
-272 PTNITIEDSGSNGK
+272 KSGHK
-286 IANAVKIIFKAA
+286 FY
-298 ITIKGGTFDEISVGP
+298 KGGTP
-313 DAGTVILTGG
+313 LTEADLSKRSLQDVEVKPYSGS
-323 TYGTLTVAAGKTLN
+323 TDPIYAAQIGDT
-337 SLLGSGCK
+337 K
-345 YYDAS
+345 Y
-350 GREIT
+350 ET
-355 VSDNQLTLKNVT
+355 
-367 VKSTGGG
+367 
-374 QDSPDDVAQVDGKN
+374 
-388 YTALNEAINA
+388 LNEAIA
-398 AKESGKP
+398 AATAAAIVELRSH
-405 VKLLKD
+405 
-411 IAESV
+411 V
-416 TLTDAVTLNL
+416 TEDVTIDKAIILDLSSYGVNGILTISNPDACLTTTSTF
-426 NDKNIT
+426 KN
-432 GTLTVSNDGVMLVG
+432 
-446 ASGTI
+446 SGTI
-451 AKLVIT
+451 AKLVID
-457 VEGKTLLDVLEN
+457 VEDKTLLDVLPDN
-469 GFAYYGQ
+469 FAYQQNSKTINGAE
-476 TGVTSG
+476 
-482 TVRELGNVQI
+482 RELKYVQI
-492 WTHTC
+492 ATHYTC
-497 YFGNSTT
+497 IFDNSTT

-510 KDTTPPVITYTNATR
+510 KNTTPPVITYTNATR

-554 TAVKSVKINGESVSP
+554 TAVKSVKINGESVNLS
-569 SNDGKY
+569 SDDTY

-580 NEDKTVS
+580 DERSEVD
-587 DNLKRGKQYVT
+587 DNRKRGYQPVRIIAK
-598 IEATDTANNTAKLAF
+598 DTAGNSIERYF
-613 TAYRMVETKITQVP
+613 IAYRMVETKITQVP
-627 DGIKILSIC
+627 EGIKILSIC
-636 GDPVTAE
+636 GDPVTTDTGKTAD
-643 NPASASRW
+643 ASRW

-663 VENQPWFNAE
+663 VEDQPWFNAAQ
-673 EYLKLRLFYIERPGY
+673 YLKLYLFHTGNPDY
-688 TAKSEL
+688 TARYEFS
-694 NCKKTSDGNYLF
+694 CKKTSNGNYLF
-706 TTEAGN
+706 TTVVGN
-712 EGEAAWHLATYL
+712 EVNADSHLATAL
-724 KGNRVDKDGN
+724 KKNREN
-734 AKFSYEQLKDI
+734 FSYGQLQNI
-745 HIVRAEDTAAPATTI
+745 HIVRAKDQTAPATTI
-760 SFKDKAY
+760 SFKGKEY
-767 TTFTTINQYTA
+767 KSFTTINQTTV
-778 YELFYKDRLT
+778 YELFYKDSLT
-788 VNVSATDD
+788 VNVTATDD
-796 NSGVASAEYLFTETK
+796 NSGVASAKYLFTETK
-811 YTETKLQNA
+811 YTETQLQNA
-820 TDVWT
+820 TGWQT
-825 PIPLTASTT
+825 FSLTASVE

-860 KDKDKANN
+860 KDNANN
-868 TTNVSADKGLVI
+868 TTNVSANKGLVI
-880 YKDAVGTDTTITKAL
+880 YTDLQVTSADPTITLSLDEARRSEARTL
-895 NEVQS
+895 SVN
-900 AYSMELPVKSGSS
+900 SGGSK
-913 ANKVVFTCKDTSG
+913 NKVTIKCKDESG
-926 NPIQVNPP
+926 NDITMNPVFDAYP
-934 VLPSLPN
+934 HNEYTVDSDGNIVL
-941 DYTIYTDGTVALT
+941 TAA
-954 YNFLKKLTV
+954 FLRSRAV

-1116 GIVDSHNKVTIKD
+1116 GIVDSHNNVTIKD

-1167 NATASIT
+1167 AATASIT

-1320 FTSAIPGSNIP
+1320 FTSATPGSNIP

>member
-1 MALSLLP
+1 M
-8 VSAFAAEPE
+8 
-17 GGSTTPWSSNQASV
+17 
-31 TVGTVTYYFWD
+31 
-42 FKDAVTYAQQNSGCT
+42 
-57 LKLLDNVGLYDDFT
+57 
-71 ISNFTLD
+71 
-78 GGEHTLSPGYNSSIA
+78 
-93 FSENA
+93 
-98 KITGGTFNAI
+98 
-108 VVLWSGAKLSGG
+108 
-120 SYTALTTR
+120 
-128 ADPLTN
+128 
-134 YLADGCAFYNA
+134 
-145 TTGKQLSSDYLNNKT
+145 
-160 YLSDVKVKESAT
+160 
-172 PVCKHPNE
+172 
-180 KVTDGICECGQEFT
+180 
-194 ASTTIAG
+194 
-201 ADLVWHVNYSSAA
+201 
-214 ETFKN
+214 
-219 ADTPVT
+219 
-225 LKLWKDCYFGYILS
+225 
-239 GTGTLDLNGKT
+239 
-250 LTAQSGGIT
+250 
-259 SSFGATASNGNPL
+259 
-272 PTNITIEDSGSNGK
+272 
-286 IANAVKIIFKAA
+286 
-298 ITIKGGTFDEISVGP
+298 
-313 DAGTVILTGG
+313 
-323 TYGTLTVAAGKTLN
+323 
-337 SLLGSGCK
+337 
-345 YYDAS
+345 
-350 GREIT
+350 
-355 VSDNQLTLKNVT
+355 
-367 VKSTGGG
+367 
-374 QDSPDDVAQVDGKN
+374 
-388 YTALNEAINA
+388 
-398 AKESGKP
+398 
-405 VKLLKD
+405 
-411 IAESV
+411 
-416 TLTDAVTLNL
+416 
-426 NDKNIT
+426 
-432 GTLTVSNDGVMLVG
+432 
-446 ASGTI
+446 
-451 AKLVIT
+451 
-457 VEGKTLLDVLEN
+457 
-469 GFAYYGQ
+469 
-476 TGVTSG
+476 
-482 TVRELGNVQI
+482 
-492 WTHTC
+492 
-497 YFGNSTT
+497 
-504 CACGRV
+504 
-510 KDTTPPVITYTNATR
+510 
-525 TGTETSSSGYEQNF
+525 
-539 VEVHGNTLTFTITDD
+539 EVHGNTLTFTITDD

-587 DNLKRGKQYVT
+587 DNLKRGYQYVT

-627 DGIKILSIC
+627 EGIKILSIC

-673 EYLKLRLFYIERPGY
+673 EYLKLYLFHTGDYSARY
-688 TAKSEL
+688 EL
-694 NCKKTSDGNYLF
+694 SCKTSDGNYRF
-706 TTEAGN
+706 TTVVGN
-712 EGEAAWHLATYL
+712 EVNADSHLATAL
-724 KGNRVDKDGN
+724 KKNRES
-734 AKFSYEQLKDI
+734 FSYDQLQNI
-745 HIVRAEDTAAPATTI
+745 HIVRAKDQTAPATTI
-760 SFKDKAY
+760 SFKGKEY
-767 TTFTTINQYTA
+767 KSFTTINQTPV
-778 YELFYKDRLT
+778 YELFYKDNLT
-788 VNVSATDD
+788 VNVTATDD

-868 TTNVSADKGLVI
+868 TTNVSTDKGLVI

-941 DYTIYTDGTVALT
+941 DYTIYSDGTVALT

-963 GTYTLTITID
+963 GTYTLEITID
-973 PMEEEYKDI
+973 PVGEKYKEAD
-982 AGNDKPTTVTVT
+982 GNDKPTTVTVT
-994 LNVTKIKP
+994 LNVTKNTRDVDITNDISKIYDGQSVGEP
-1002 TFTADNIPLSDK
+1002 QYTLSD
-1014 DFDGSAVNHPTIA
+1014 
-1027 PSITGGRNVRY
+1027 GRTDTQQQVTFA
-1038 EYKVKDADD
+1038 YKVKGANDD
-1047 NTYTTTP
+1047 TYTANA
-1054 PTTAGDYVVKVTIEG
+1054 PTAAGSYTVCISVTGHSDYIDVSAER
-1069 DESYEAV
+1069 D
-1076 TATKNF
+1076 F
-1082 TISPKEVTITG
+1082 TISQREITVTG
-1093 TTVSNK
+1093 VEANDK
-1099 VYNGN
+1099 VYDGN
-1104 TDAVIANLGTLN
+1104 AKASIVANSGALSPVAGN
-1116 GIVDSHNKVTIKD
+1116 SNSGKVGNDDVSFTISDPK
-1129 GSATFNNKNVGE
+1129 FENKNVGE
-1141 NKTVTFSGFTLE
+1141 NKSVTFTVTLTGDTAS
-1153 GADAKNYTLTAQPA
+1153 NYMLVQPA
-1167 NATASIT
+1167 AATASIT

-1213 DSGIVPNDDVTLNPT
+1213 DSGIVDNDKVTLDATN
-1228 AAKAEFENKNAG
+1228 AKAKFENKNAG

>member
-1 MALSLLP
+1 MKRIISILLALIMALSLLP
-8 VSAFAAEPE
+8 VSAFAAEPANS
-17 GGSTTPWSSNQASV
+17 GIATQSGVVATI
-31 TVGTVTYYFWD
+31 
-42 FKDAVTYAQQNSGCT
+42 TYADKRVENFFDFAGALQTASENSGCT
-57 LKLLDNVGLYDDFT
+57 LKLLQNVTSDYNAASGD
-71 ISNFTLD
+71 FTLD
-78 GGEHTLSPGYNSSIA
+78 GTDADG
-93 FSENA
+93 NA
-98 KITGGTFNAI
+98 VNIDGPLMICETVVVTGGNFTSVTVRGTAR
-108 VVLWSGAKLSGG
+108 LEGG
-120 SYTALTTR
+120 SYTTLTGSRGSRPTDHLAKGYRFYHKDGTLLTDAELR
-128 ADPLTN
+128 ANPLTN
-134 YLADGCAFYNA
+134 VE
-145 TTGKQLSSDYLNNKT
+145 
-160 YLSDVKVKESAT
+160 VK
-172 PVCKHPNE
+172 P
-180 KVTDGICECGQEFT
+180 
-194 ASTTIAG
+194 
-201 ADLVWHVNYSSAA
+201 YS
-214 ETFKN
+214 
-219 ADTPVT
+219 
-225 LKLWKDCYFGYILS
+225 
-239 GTGTLDLNGKT
+239 
-250 LTAQSGGIT
+250 
-259 SSFGATASNGNPL
+259 
-272 PTNITIEDSGSNGK
+272 
-286 IANAVKIIFKAA
+286 
-298 ITIKGGTFDEISVGP
+298 GP
-313 DAGTVILTGG
+313 AKPS
-323 TYGTLTVAAGKTLN
+323 Y
-337 SLLGSGCK
+337 
-345 YYDAS
+345 
-350 GREIT
+350 
-355 VSDNQLTLKNVT
+355 
-367 VKSTGGG
+367 
-374 QDSPDDVAQVDGKN
+374 VAQIGDKQ
-388 YTALNEAINA
+388 YTTLNEAIAA
-398 AKESGKP
+398 AKADDKVELRFYVTEDVTIGKA
-405 VKLLKD
+405 
-411 IAESV
+411 I
-416 TLTDAVTLNL
+416 TLDLSRYG
-426 NDKNIT
+426 IT
-432 GTLTVSNDGVMLVG
+432 GTVTITNADARLTTTAAIGNSD
-446 ASGTI
+446 TI
-451 AKLVIT
+451 TNLKIT
-457 VEGKTLLDVLEN
+457 AAGKTLLDVLEN
-469 GFAYYGQ
+469 RFAYYGQ

-482 TVRELGNVQI
+482 TVYELGNVQI

-510 KDTTPPVITYTNATR
+510 KNTTPPVITYTNATR

-580 NEDKTVS
+580 DERSEVD
-587 DNLKRGKQYVT
+587 DNLKRGYQPVR
-598 IEATDTANNTAKLAF
+598 IIAEDTAGNSIERYF
-613 TAYRMVETKITQVP
+613 IAYRMVETKITQVP
-627 DGIKILSIC
+627 EGIKILSIC
-636 GDPVTAE
+636 GDEVTTTK
-643 NPASASRW
+643 PADYSRW

-663 VENQPWFNAE
+663 VEDQPWFNAAQ
-673 EYLKLRLFYIERPGY
+673 YLKLYLFHTGNPDY
-688 TAKSEL
+688 TARYEFS
-694 NCKKTSDGNYLF
+694 CKKTSNGNYLF
-706 TTEAGN
+706 TTVVGN
-712 EGEAAWHLATYL
+712 EVNADSHLATAL
-724 KGNRVDKDGN
+724 KKNREN
-734 AKFSYEQLKDI
+734 FSYGQLQNI
-745 HIVRAEDTAAPATTI
+745 HIVRAKDQTAPATTI
-760 SFKDKAY
+760 SFKGKEY
-767 TTFTTINQYTA
+767 KSFTTINQTTV
-778 YELFYKDRLT
+778 YELFYKDSLT
-788 VNVSATDD
+788 VNVTATDD
-796 NSGVASAEYLFTETK
+796 NSGVASAKYLFTETR
-811 YTETKLQNA
+811 YAEDRIQNA
-820 TDVWT
+820 TDWQT
-825 PIPLTASTT
+825 FSLTASVE

-860 KDKDKANN
+860 KDNANN
-868 TTNVSADKGLVI
+868 TTNVSANKSLVI
-880 YKDAVGTDTTITKAL
+880 YKDAVGTNTTITKDL
-895 NEVQS
+895 YEVRTS
-900 AYSMELPVKSGSS
+900 PVPLPVNSGSS
-913 ANKVVFTCKDTSG
+913 ANKVVITCTDSSG
-926 NPIQVNPP
+926 NKTTLRPFGVPAIPYDVHENGN
-934 VLPSLPN
+934 VSLTQ
-941 DYTIYTDGTVALT
+941 Y
-954 YNFLKKLTV
+954 FLKDLTV
-963 GTYTLTITID
+963 GTYTLEITID
-973 PMEEEYKDI
+973 PVGEKYKEAD
-982 AGNDKPTTVTVT
+982 GNDKPTTVTVT

-1054 PTTAGDYVVKVTIEG
+1054 PTTAGDYVVKVTIES

-1116 GIVDSHNKVTIKD
+1116 GIVDSHNNVTIKD

-1167 NATASIT
+1167 AATASIT

-1320 FTSAIPGSNIP
+1320 FTSATPGSNIP

>member
-8 VSAFAAEPE
+8 VSAFAAEPANS
-17 GGSTTPWSSNQASV
+17 GIATQSGVVATI
-31 TVGTVTYYFWD
+31 
-42 FKDAVTYAQQNSGCT
+42 TYADKRVENFFDFAGALQTASKNSGCT
-57 LKLLDNVGLYDDFT
+57 LKLLQNVTSDYNAASGD
-71 ISNFTLD
+71 FTLD
-78 GGEHTLSPGYNSSIA
+78 GTDADG
-93 FSENA
+93 NA
-98 KITGGTFNAI
+98 VNIDGPLMICETVVVTGGNFADLRVWDTAR
-108 VVLWSGAKLSGG
+108 LKGG
-120 SYTALTTR
+120 SYTTLTGVRGSSPTAHLANGYR
-128 ADPLTN
+128 FYHKDGTLLTDAELSANPLTN
-134 YLADGCAFYNA
+134 VE
-145 TTGKQLSSDYLNNKT
+145 
-160 YLSDVKVKESAT
+160 VK
-172 PVCKHPNE
+172 P
-180 KVTDGICECGQEFT
+180 
-194 ASTTIAG
+194 
-201 ADLVWHVNYSSAA
+201 YS
-214 ETFKN
+214 
-219 ADTPVT
+219 
-225 LKLWKDCYFGYILS
+225 
-239 GTGTLDLNGKT
+239 
-250 LTAQSGGIT
+250 
-259 SSFGATASNGNPL
+259 
-272 PTNITIEDSGSNGK
+272 
-286 IANAVKIIFKAA
+286 
-298 ITIKGGTFDEISVGP
+298 GP
-313 DAGTVILTGG
+313 AKPS
-323 TYGTLTVAAGKTLN
+323 Y
-337 SLLGSGCK
+337 
-345 YYDAS
+345 
-350 GREIT
+350 
-355 VSDNQLTLKNVT
+355 
-367 VKSTGGG
+367 
-374 QDSPDDVAQVDGKN
+374 VAQIGDKQ
-388 YTALNEAINA
+388 YTTLNEAITA
-398 AKESGKP
+398 ATADDKVELRFYVTEDVTIGKA
-405 VKLLKD
+405 
-411 IAESV
+411 I
-416 TLTDAVTLNL
+416 TLDLSRYG
-426 NDKNIT
+426 IT
-432 GTLTVSNDGVMLVG
+432 GTVTITNADARLTTTAAIKN
-446 ASGTI
+446 SGTI
-451 AKLVIT
+451 TNLKIT
-457 VEGKTLLDVLEN
+457 AAGKTLLDVLEN

-482 TVRELGNVQI
+482 TVYELGNVQI

-510 KDTTPPVITYTNATR
+510 KNTTPPVITLDDSNICGQ
-525 TGTETSSSGYEQNF
+525 GTESNMQY
-539 VEVHGNTLTFTITDD
+539 VEVKGNKLYFTVADAETGIKSVSYNGTTLTPE
-554 TAVKSVKINGESVSP
+554 N
-569 SNDGKY
+569 GKY
-575 SIEID
+575 SIAID
-580 NEDKTVS
+580 DTTGKTTARIV
-587 DNLKRGKQYVT
+587 
-598 IEATDTANNTAKLAF
+598 ATNNAEQSSALDLV
-613 TAYRMVETKITQVP
+613 AYRMVETKISQVWN
-627 DGIKILSIC
+627 GAEVVEIC
-636 GDPVTAE
+636 GESVTTGHPVDEIRWIRATEPYSVKIKADP
-643 NPASASRW
+643 SRINAKTILEL
-651 RRAASPYWVEFQ
+651 RPY
-663 VENQPWFNAE
+663 
-673 EYLKLRLFYIERPGY
+673 
-688 TAKSEL
+688 TKSEGSY
-694 NCKKTSDGNYLF
+694 CAIRSSSSDSANYTYYF
-706 TTEAGN
+706 TTAPRS
-712 EGEAAWHLATYL
+712 LAQYSQDQSPSFTL
-724 KGNRVDKDGN
+724 ND
-734 AKFSYEQLKDI
+734 LKDI
-745 HIVRAEDTAAPATTI
+745 RIVRTKDTFAPTAMITVR
-760 SFKDKAY
+760 DVAY
-767 TTFTTINQYTA
+767 DNFSVIYYA
-778 YELFYKDRLT
+778 SGMIPVYDLFYKGPVT
-788 VNVSATDD
+788 VDVTATDD
-796 NSGVASAEYLFTETK
+796 NSGVQTVEYLFNDNPCQTAKQVNEILDGWQT
-811 YTETKLQNA
+811 LQLDSNGKA
-820 TDVWT
+820 QFS
-825 PIPLTASTT
+825 LA
-834 DPATYTGSF
+834 A
-843 TLNAG
+843 NQ
-848 ELGTKG
+848 KG
-854 FLYVRT
+854 YLYVRVT
-860 KDKDKANN
+860 DEDGNVKIV
-868 TTNVSADKGLVI
+868 NVSKGLVI
-880 YKDAVGTDTTITKAL
+880 YTDLQVTSADPTITLSLDEARR
-895 NEVQS
+895 S
-900 AYSMELPVKSGSS
+900 DARTLPVNSGGSK
-913 ANKVVFTCKDTSG
+913 NKVTIKCKDESG
-926 NPIQVNPP
+926 NDITMNPVFDAYP
-934 VLPSLPN
+934 HNEYTVDSDGNIVL
-941 DYTIYTDGTVALT
+941 TAA
-954 YNFLKKLTV
+954 FLRSRAV

-1116 GIVDSHNKVTIKD
+1116 GIVDSHNNVTIKD
-1129 GSATFNNKNVGE
+1129 GSATFNSKNVGE

-1167 NATASIT
+1167 AATASIT

-1320 FTSAIPGSNIP
+1320 FTSATPGSNIP

>member
-8 VSAFAAEPE
+8 VSAFAAEPD

-31 TVGTVTYYFWD
+31 TVDTVTYYFWD
-42 FKDAVTYAQQNSGCT
+42 FNKAVTYAQENSGCT
-57 LKLLDNVGLYDDFT
+57 LKLLQNVTFDYNAASGD
-71 ISNFTLD
+71 FTLD
-78 GGEHTLSPGYNSSIA
+78 GT
-93 FSENA
+93 NA
-98 KITGGTFNAI
+98 DGNAVNIDGPLMIGGTVVVTGGNFTS
-108 VVLWSGAKLSGG
+108 VTVWESAKLAGG
-120 SYTALTTR
+120 SYTTLSKR
-128 ADPLTN
+128 GGSWID
-134 YLADGCAFYNA
+134 YLADGCAFYDA
-145 TTGKQLSSDYLNNKT
+145 TDEQLSSDDLNNSAR
-160 YLSDVKVKESAT
+160 LSNVKVKESAT

-201 ADLVWHVNYSSAA
+201 ADPEWHRDYPTAA

-225 LKLWKDCYFGYILS
+225 LKLWKDCNFGYILS

-250 LTAQSGGIT
+250 LTAQSSGIT

-272 PTNITIEDSGSNGK
+272 HTNITIEDSGSNGK
-286 IANAVKIIFKAA
+286 IAGKVKIIFNAA
-298 ITIKGGTFDEISVGP
+298 IMIKGGTFDEISVGQ

-323 TYGTLTVAAGKTLN
+323 TYGTLTVAVGKTLN

-350 GREIT
+350 GSEIT
-355 VSDNQLTLKNVT
+355 VSNTQFTLNNVT

-388 YTALNEAINA
+388 YTDLNEAITA
-398 AKESGKP
+398 AKASGKP

-426 NDKNIT
+426 NGKNIT
-432 GTLTVSNDGVMLVG
+432 GTLTISNDGVMLAG

-451 AKLVIT
+451 PELVIT
-457 VEGKTLLDVLEN
+457 VEGKTLLDVLN
-469 GFAYYGQ
+469 SAFAYQKDGKIINGAKPQ
-476 TGVTSG
+476 
-482 TVRELGNVQI
+482 LDNVQI
-492 WTHTC
+492 VLHSCT
-497 YFGNSTT
+497 FDEASNT

-510 KDTTPPVITYTNATR
+510 KDTTPPEITYTNATR

-554 TAVKSVKINGESVSP
+554 TAVKSVKINGELVSP

-580 NEDKTVS
+580 DERSEVD
-587 DNLKRGKQYVT
+587 DNLKEGKQYVT

-613 TAYRMVETKITQVP
+613 TAYRMVETKITPVLE
-627 DGIKILSIC
+627 GIKILSIC
-636 GDPVTAE
+636 GDEVTTTK
-643 NPASASRW
+643 PADYSRW

-663 VENQPWFNAE
+663 VENQPWFKAE
-673 EYLKLRLFYIERPGY
+673 EYLKLYLFHAGDYSARY
-688 TAKSEL
+688 EL
-694 NCKKTSDGNYLF
+694 SCKKTANGNYLF
-706 TTEAGN
+706 TTVVGN
-712 EGEAAWHLATYL
+712 EVNADSHLATAL
-724 KGNRVDKDGN
+724 KKNRES
-734 AKFSYEQLKDI
+734 FSYDQLQDI
-745 HIVRAEDTAAPATTI
+745 HIVRKADQIAPATTI

-767 TTFTTINQYTA
+767 TTFTGINQTIA
-778 YELFYKDRLT
+778 YELFYQNSLT
-788 VNVSATDD
+788 VDVTATDD

-811 YTETKLQNA
+811 YTETQLQNA
-820 TDVWT
+820 TGWQT
-825 PIPLTASTT
+825 FSLTASVE

-860 KDKDKANN
+860 KDNANN
-868 TTNVSADKGLVI
+868 TTNVSANKGLVI
-880 YKDAVGTDTTITKAL
+880 YTDLQVTSADPTITLSLDEARRSEARTL
-895 NEVQS
+895 SVN
-900 AYSMELPVKSGSS
+900 SGGSK
-913 ANKVVFTCKDTSG
+913 NKVTIKCKDESG
-926 NPIQVNPP
+926 NDITMNPVFDAYP
-934 VLPSLPN
+934 HNEYTVDSDGNIVL
-941 DYTIYTDGTVALT
+941 TAA
-954 YNFLKKLTV
+954 FLRSRAV

-994 LNVTKIKP
+994 LNVTKNTRTVKITNDISKVYDGTP
-1002 TFTADNIPLSDK
+1002 VGAPQYTLSD
-1014 DFDGSAVNHPTIA
+1014 
-1027 PSITGGRNVRY
+1027 GRTDTQQQVTFA
-1038 EYKVKDADD
+1038 YKVKGANDD
-1047 NTYTTTP
+1047 TYTAIA
-1054 PTTAGDYVVKVTIEG
+1054 PTAAGTYTVRISVTGHSNYIDVF
-1069 DESYEAV
+1069 DEA
-1076 TATKNF
+1076 NF
-1082 TISPKEVTITG
+1082 TISQRKITVTGIEA
-1093 TTVSNK
+1093 NDK
-1099 VYNGN
+1099 VYDGTATASIVANSGVLSPVAGN
-1104 TDAVIANLGTLN
+1104 SSSGKVGNDDVSFTISDPKFE
-1116 GIVDSHNKVTIKD
+1116 NKK
-1129 GSATFNNKNVGE
+1129 VGE
-1141 NKTVTFSGFTLE
+1141 NKSVTFTVTLTG
-1153 GADAKNYTLTAQPA
+1153 DAASNYTLVQPDA
-1167 NATASIT
+1167 TTASIT

>member
-8 VSAFAAEPE
+8 VSAFAAEPD

-31 TVGTVTYYFWD
+31 TVDTVTYYFWD
-42 FKDAVTYAQQNSGCT
+42 FNKAVTYAQENSGCT
-57 LKLLDNVGLYDDFT
+57 LKLLQNVTFDYNAASGD
-71 ISNFTLD
+71 FTLD
-78 GGEHTLSPGYNSSIA
+78 GT
-93 FSENA
+93 NA
-98 KITGGTFNAI
+98 DGNAVNIDGPLMIGGTVVVTGGNFTS
-108 VVLWSGAKLSGG
+108 VTVWESAKLAGG
-120 SYTALTTR
+120 SYTTLSKR
-128 ADPLTN
+128 GGSWID
-134 YLADGCAFYNA
+134 YLADGCAFYDA
-145 TTGKQLSSDYLNNKT
+145 TDEQLSSDDLNNSAR
-160 YLSDVKVKESAT
+160 LSNVKVKESAT

-201 ADLVWHVNYSSAA
+201 ADPEWHRDYPTAA

-225 LKLWKDCYFGYILS
+225 LKLWKDCNFGYILS

-250 LTAQSGGIT
+250 LTAQSSGIT

-272 PTNITIEDSGSNGK
+272 HTNITIEDSGSNGK
-286 IANAVKIIFKAA
+286 IAGKVKIIFNAA
-298 ITIKGGTFDEISVGP
+298 IMIKGGTFDEISVGQ

-323 TYGTLTVAAGKTLN
+323 TYGTLTVAVGKTLN

-350 GREIT
+350 GSEIT
-355 VSDNQLTLKNVT
+355 VSNTQFTLNNVT

-388 YTALNEAINA
+388 YTDLNEAITA
-398 AKESGKP
+398 AKASGKP

-426 NDKNIT
+426 NGKNIT
-432 GTLTVSNDGVMLVG
+432 GTLTISNDGVMLAG

-451 AKLVIT
+451 PELVIT
-457 VEGKTLLDVLEN
+457 VEGKTLLDVLN
-469 GFAYYGQ
+469 SAFAYQKDGKIINGAKPQ
-476 TGVTSG
+476 
-482 TVRELGNVQI
+482 LDNVQI
-492 WTHTC
+492 VLHSCT
-497 YFGNSTT
+497 FDEASNT

-510 KDTTPPVITYTNATR
+510 KDTTPPEITYTNATR

-554 TAVKSVKINGESVSP
+554 TAVKSVKINGELVSP

-580 NEDKTVS
+580 NERSEVD
-587 DNLKRGKQYVT
+587 DNLKEGKQYVT

-613 TAYRMVETKITQVP
+613 TAYRMVETKITPVLE
-627 DGIKILSIC
+627 GIKILSIC
-636 GDPVTAE
+636 GDEVTTTK
-643 NPASASRW
+643 PADYSRW

-663 VENQPWFNAE
+663 VENQPWFDAGK
-673 EYLKLRLFYIERPGY
+673 YLKLRLFYIERPGY

-694 NCKKTSDGNYLF
+694 SCKKTSDGNYLF

-724 KGNRVDKDGN
+724 KNNRVDKETGEK
-734 AKFSYEQLKDI
+734 KFSYEQLKDI
-745 HIVRAEDTAAPATTI
+745 RIVRAEDTAAPDTTI
-760 SFKDKAY
+760 SFDDKNKEY
-767 TTFTTINQYTA
+767 TTFTTINQPTA
-778 YELFYKDRLT
+778 YELFYKDSLT
-788 VNVSATDD
+788 VNVTATDD
-796 NSGVASAEYLFTETK
+796 NSGVASAKYLFTETK
-811 YTETKLQNA
+811 YTETQLQNA
-820 TDVWT
+820 TGWQT
-825 PIPLTASTT
+825 FSLTASVE

-860 KDKDKANN
+860 KDNANN
-868 TTNVSADKGLVI
+868 TTNVSANKGLVI
-880 YKDAVGTDTTITKAL
+880 YKDAVGTNTTITKDL
-895 NEVQS
+895 YEVRTS
-900 AYSMELPVKSGSS
+900 PVPLPVNSGSS
-913 ANKVVFTCKDTSG
+913 ANKVVITCTDSSG
-926 NPIQVNPP
+926 NKTTLRPFGVPAIPYDVHENGN
-934 VLPSLPN
+934 VSLTQ
-941 DYTIYTDGTVALT
+941 Y
-954 YNFLKKLTV
+954 FLKDLTV
-963 GTYTLTITID
+963 GTYTLEITID
-973 PMEEEYKDI
+973 PVGEKYKEAD
-982 AGNDKPTTVTVT
+982 GNDKPTTVTVT

-1069 DESYEAV
+1069 DASYEAV

-1167 NATASIT
+1167 AATASIT

-1240 ADKPVTF
+1240 ADNPVTF

>member
-1 MALSLLP
+1 MAWVPYNGWPCRNHQGRTPLAFGDILYPQKPAAPTLRSYGVREPHDEREDENVKRIISILLALIMALSLLP
-8 VSAFAAEPE
+8 VSAFAAEPANSGIATQSGVVAKITFADKSE
-17 GGSTTPWSSNQASV
+17 VDYFDFAEALQKAS
-31 TVGTVTYYFWD
+31 
-42 FKDAVTYAQQNSGCT
+42 AAAGCT
-57 LKLLDNVGLYDDFT
+57 LKLLQNVTSDYNAASGD
-71 ISNFTLD
+71 FTLD
-78 GGEHTLSPGYNSSIA
+78 GTDAAG
-93 FSENA
+93 NA
-98 KITGGTFNAI
+98 VNIDGPLMIGGTVVVTGGNFTN
-108 VVLWSGAKLSGG
+108 LSVWDTARLEGG
-120 SYTALTTR
+120 SYTTLSGVRGSMPTDHLAKGYRFYHKDGTLLTDAELR
-128 ADPLTN
+128 ANPLTN
-134 YLADGCAFYNA
+134 VE
-145 TTGKQLSSDYLNNKT
+145 
-160 YLSDVKVKESAT
+160 VK
-172 PVCKHPNE
+172 P
-180 KVTDGICECGQEFT
+180 
-194 ASTTIAG
+194 
-201 ADLVWHVNYSSAA
+201 YSGPA
-214 ETFKN
+214 E
-219 ADTPVT
+219 PS
-225 LKLWKDCYFGYILS
+225 Y
-239 GTGTLDLNGKT
+239 
-250 LTAQSGGIT
+250 
-259 SSFGATASNGNPL
+259 
-272 PTNITIEDSGSNGK
+272 
-286 IANAVKIIFKAA
+286 
-298 ITIKGGTFDEISVGP
+298 
-313 DAGTVILTGG
+313 
-323 TYGTLTVAAGKTLN
+323 
-337 SLLGSGCK
+337 
-345 YYDAS
+345 
-350 GREIT
+350 
-355 VSDNQLTLKNVT
+355 
-367 VKSTGGG
+367 
-374 QDSPDDVAQVDGKN
+374 VAQIGDKQ
-388 YTALNEAINA
+388 YTTLNEAIAA
-398 AKESGKP
+398 AK
-405 VKLLKD
+405 
-411 IAESV
+411 A
-416 TLTDAVTLNL
+416 
-426 NDKNIT
+426 NDKVELLSHVTEDVTIGKAITLDLSRYGIT
-432 GTLTVSNDGVMLVG
+432 GTVTITNADARLTTTAAIGN
-446 ASGTI
+446 SGTI
-451 AKLVIT
+451 TNLKIT
-457 VEGKTLLDVLEN
+457 AADKTLLDVLQDR
-469 GFAYYGQ
+469 FAYYQ
-476 TGVTSG
+476 TGVTDG
-482 TVRELGNVQI
+482 TVSELGNVQI

-510 KDTTPPVITYTNATR
+510 KNTTPPEITYTNATR

-580 NEDKTVS
+580 NEDKDVN
-587 DNLKRGKQYVT
+587 DNLKRGYQPVR
-598 IEATDTANNTAKLAF
+598 IIAEDTAGNSIEWYF
-613 TAYRMVETKITQVP
+613 IAYRMVETKITQVP
-627 DGIKILSIC
+627 EGIKILSIC
-636 GDPVTAE
+636 GDPVTTDTGKTAD
-643 NPASASRW
+643 ASRW

-663 VENQPWFNAE
+663 VEDQPWFKAE
-673 EYLKLRLFYIERPGY
+673 EYLKLYLFHTGDYSARY
-688 TAKSEL
+688 EL
-694 NCKKTSDGNYLF
+694 SCKTSDGNYRF
-706 TTEAGN
+706 TTVVGN
-712 EGEAAWHLATYL
+712 EVNADSHLATAL
-724 KGNRVDKDGN
+724 KKNRES
-734 AKFSYEQLKDI
+734 FSYGQLQNI
-745 HIVRAEDTAAPATTI
+745 HIVRAKDQTAPATTI
-760 SFKDKAY
+760 SFKDKEY
-767 TTFTTINQYTA
+767 KSFTTINQTTV

-788 VNVSATDD
+788 VNVTATDD

-811 YTETKLQNA
+811 YTETQLQNA

-900 AYSMELPVKSGSS
+900 AYSMELPVKSGSN
-913 ANKVVFTCKDTSG
+913 ANKVVITCTDSSG
-926 NPIQVNPP
+926 NKTTLRPFDVPAIPYDYDVRENGN
-934 VLPSLPN
+934 VSLTQ
-941 DYTIYTDGTVALT
+941 Y
-954 YNFLKKLTV
+954 FLKDLTV
-963 GTYTLTITID
+963 GTYTLEITIN
-973 PMEEEYKDI
+973 PVGEKYKEA

-994 LNVTKIKP
+994 LNVTKNTRDVDITNDISKIYDGQSVGEP
-1002 TFTADNIPLSDK
+1002 QYTLSAGNTGAQQVTFA
-1014 DFDGSAVNHPTIA
+1014 
-1027 PSITGGRNVRY
+1027 
-1038 EYKVKDADD
+1038 YKVKGANDD
-1047 NTYTTTP
+1047 TYTANA
-1054 PTTAGDYVVKVTIEG
+1054 PTAAGSYTVRISVTGHSDYIDVSAER
-1069 DESYEAV
+1069 D
-1076 TATKNF
+1076 F
-1082 TISPKEVTITG
+1082 TISQREITVTGIEA
-1093 TTVSNK
+1093 NDK
-1099 VYNGN
+1099 VYDGTATASIVANSGALSPVAGN
-1104 TDAVIANLGTLN
+1104 SSSG
-1116 GIVDSHNKVTIKD
+1116 KVGNDDVSFTISDPK
-1129 GSATFNNKNVGE
+1129 FENKNVGE
-1141 NKTVTFSGFTLE
+1141 NKSVTFTVTLTGDTAS
-1153 GADAKNYTLTAQPA
+1153 NYMLVPPA

-1199 ADLTLTLAPVANNA
+1199 ADLTLTLVPVVNNA

-1228 AAKAEFENKNAG
+1228 AAKAEFEDKNAG
-1240 ADKPVTF
+1240 AGKLVIF
-1247 SDFALTG
+1247 SDFVLTG

>member
-8 VSAFAAEPE
+8 ASAFAVEPANS
-17 GGSTTPWSSNQASV
+17 GIATQSNDVAQVIAADGSTLIGSYPAFDNA
-31 TVGTVTYYFWD
+31 YNAA
-42 FKDAVTYAQQNSGCT
+42 KDIPNCT
-57 LKLLDNVGLYDDFT
+57 LKLLKDVTIYNSYQ

-78 GGEHTLSPGYNSSIA
+78 GTGHTISPYSFYSLSLEN
-93 FSENA
+93 NA
-98 KITGGTFNAI
+98 KITGGIFNAI
-108 VVLWSGAKLSGG
+108 VVLCSGAKLSGG
-120 SYTALTTR
+120 SYTSLTLR
-128 ADPLTN
+128 
-134 YLADGCAFYNA
+134 
-145 TTGKQLSSDYLNNKT
+145 
-160 YLSDVKVKESAT
+160 
-172 PVCKHPNE
+172 
-180 KVTDGICECGQEFT
+180 
-194 ASTTIAG
+194 
-201 ADLVWHVNYSSAA
+201 
-214 ETFKN
+214 
-219 ADTPVT
+219 
-225 LKLWKDCYFGYILS
+225 
-239 GTGTLDLNGKT
+239 
-250 LTAQSGGIT
+250 GIT
-259 SSFGATASNGNPL
+259 WNDAL
-272 PTNITIEDSGSNGK
+272 ESGHK
-286 IANAVKIIFKAA
+286 FY
-298 ITIKGGTFDEISVGP
+298 KGGTP
-313 DAGTVILTGG
+313 LTEADLSKRSLQDVEVKPYSGS
-323 TYGTLTVAAGKTLN
+323 TDPIYAAQIGDT
-337 SLLGSGCK
+337 K
-345 YYDAS
+345 Y
-350 GREIT
+350 ET
-355 VSDNQLTLKNVT
+355 
-367 VKSTGGG
+367 
-374 QDSPDDVAQVDGKN
+374 
-388 YTALNEAINA
+388 LNEAIAA
-398 AKESGKP
+398 AKADDKVELRFYVTEDVTIGKA
-405 VKLLKD
+405 
-411 IAESV
+411 I
-416 TLTDAVTLNL
+416 TLDLSRYG
-426 NDKNIT
+426 IT
-432 GTLTVSNDGVMLVG
+432 GTVTITNADARLTTTAAIKN
-446 ASGTI
+446 SGTI
-451 AKLVIT
+451 TNLKIT
-457 VEGKTLLDVLEN
+457 AAGKTLLDVLEN

-482 TVRELGNVQI
+482 TVYELGNVQI

-510 KDTTPPVITYTNATR
+510 KNTTPPVITLDSSTICGQ
-525 TGTETSSSGYEQNF
+525 GTEGNVEY
-539 VEVHGNTLTFTITDD
+539 VEVKGNTLTFTITDD
-554 TAVKSVKINGESVSP
+554 SAVKSVKINGESVNLS
-569 SNDGKY
+569 SDDTY

-580 NEDKTVS
+580 DERSEVD
-587 DNLKRGKQYVT
+587 DNRKRGYQPVR
-598 IEATDTANNTAKLAF
+598 IIAEDTAGNSIERYF
-613 TAYRMVETKITQVP
+613 IAYRMVETKITQVP
-627 DGIKILSIC
+627 EGIKILSIC
-636 GDPVTAE
+636 GDPVTTDTGKTAD
-643 NPASASRW
+643 ASRW
-651 RRAASPYWVEFQ
+651 RRAASPYCVEFQ
-663 VENQPWFNAE
+663 VEDQPWFNAAQ
-673 EYLKLRLFYIERPGY
+673 YLKLYLFHTGSPDY
-688 TAKSEL
+688 TARYEFS
-694 NCKKTSDGNYLF
+694 CKKTSNGNYLF
-706 TTEAGN
+706 TTVVGN
-712 EGEAAWHLATYL
+712 EVNADSHLATAL
-724 KGNRVDKDGN
+724 KKNREN
-734 AKFSYEQLKDI
+734 FSYGQLQNI
-745 HIVRAEDTAAPATTI
+745 HIVRAKDQTAPATTI
-760 SFKDKAY
+760 SFKGKEY
-767 TTFTTINQYTA
+767 KSFTTINQTTV
-778 YELFYKDRLT
+778 YELFYKDSLT
-788 VNVSATDD
+788 VNVTATDD
-796 NSGVASAEYLFTETK
+796 NSGVASAKYLFTETK
-811 YTETKLQNA
+811 YTETQLQNA
-820 TDVWT
+820 TDWQT
-825 PIPLTASTT
+825 FSLTASAE
-834 DPATYTGSF
+834 DPATYTGRF

-848 ELGTKG
+848 KLGTKG

-860 KDKDKANN
+860 KDNANN
-868 TTNVSADKGLVI
+868 TTNVSANKGLVI
-880 YKDAVGTDTTITKAL
+880 YKDAVGTNTTITKDL
-895 NEVQS
+895 YEVRTS
-900 AYSMELPVKSGSS
+900 PVPLPVNSGSS
-913 ANKVVFTCKDTSG
+913 ANKVVITCTDSSG
-926 NPIQVNPP
+926 NKTTLRPFGVPAIPYDVHENGN
-934 VLPSLPN
+934 VSLTQ
-941 DYTIYTDGTVALT
+941 Y
-954 YNFLKKLTV
+954 FLKDLTV
-963 GTYTLTITID
+963 GTYTLEITID
-973 PMEEEYKDI
+973 PVGEKYKEAD
-982 AGNDKPTTVTVT
+982 GNDKPTTVTVT

-1167 NATASIT
+1167 AATASIT

-1187 KTYDGKPDATIS
+1187 KTYDGKPDATLS

>member
-1 MALSLLP
+1 MKRIISILLALIMALSLLP
-8 VSAFAAEPE
+8 VSAFAAEPANSGIATQSGVVAKITFADKSE
-17 GGSTTPWSSNQASV
+17 VDYVDFAGALADAS
-31 TVGTVTYYFWD
+31 
-42 FKDAVTYAQQNSGCT
+42 AAAGCT
-57 LKLLDNVGLYDDFT
+57 LKLLQNVTSDYNAASGD
-71 ISNFTLD
+71 FTLD
-78 GGEHTLSPGYNSSIA
+78 GTDADG
-93 FSENA
+93 NA
-98 KITGGTFNAI
+98 VNIDGPLMIGGTVVVTGGNFTN
-108 VVLWSGAKLSGG
+108 LSVWDTARLEGG
-120 SYTALTTR
+120 SYTTLSGVRGSMPTDHLAKGYRFYHKDGTLLTDAELR
-128 ADPLTN
+128 ANPLTN
-134 YLADGCAFYNA
+134 VEVKPYSGPAEPSYVAQIGDKQYTTLNDAIAAATADAIVELLSHV
-145 TTGKQLSSDYLNNKT
+145 TEDVTIGK
-160 YLSDVKVKESAT
+160 A
-172 PVCKHPNE
+172 
-180 KVTDGICECGQEFT
+180 I
-194 ASTTIAG
+194 
-201 ADLVWHVNYSSAA
+201 
-214 ETFKN
+214 
-219 ADTPVT
+219 
-225 LKLWKDCYFGYILS
+225 
-239 GTGTLDLNGKT
+239 TLDL
-250 LTAQSGGIT
+250 SR
-259 SSFGATASNGNPL
+259 
-272 PTNITIEDSGSNGK
+272 
-286 IANAVKIIFKAA
+286 
-298 ITIKGGTFDEISVGP
+298 
-313 DAGTVILTGG
+313 
-323 TYGTLTVAAGKTLN
+323 YG
-337 SLLGSGCK
+337 
-345 YYDAS
+345 
-350 GREIT
+350 
-355 VSDNQLTLKNVT
+355 
-367 VKSTGGG
+367 
-374 QDSPDDVAQVDGKN
+374 
-388 YTALNEAINA
+388 
-398 AKESGKP
+398 
-405 VKLLKD
+405 
-411 IAESV
+411 
-416 TLTDAVTLNL
+416 
-426 NDKNIT
+426 IT
-432 GTLTVSNDGVMLVG
+432 GTVTITNADARLTTTAAIGN
-446 ASGTI
+446 SGTI
-451 AKLVIT
+451 TNLKIT
-457 VEGKTLLDVLEN
+457 AADKTLLDVLEN

-482 TVRELGNVQI
+482 TVSELGNVQI
-492 WTHTC
+492 WTHSC
-497 YFGNSTT
+497 SFGSSTT

-510 KDTTPPVITYTNATR
+510 KNTTPPVITYTNAAR

-554 TAVKSVKINGESVSP
+554 TAVKSVLINGKSVSP

-580 NEDKTVS
+580 NEDKDVN
-587 DNLKRGKQYVT
+587 DNLKRGYQPVR
-598 IEATDTANNTAKLAF
+598 IFAEDTAGNSIERYF
-613 TAYRMVETKITQVP
+613 IAYRMVETKITQVP

-663 VENQPWFNAE
+663 VENQPWFDAGK
-673 EYLKLRLFYIERPGY
+673 YLKLYLFHTPSPAYA
-688 TAKSEL
+688 AKYEFS
-694 NCKKTSDGNYLF
+694 CKKTSNGNYLF
-706 TTEAGN
+706 TTVVGN
-712 EGEAAWHLATYL
+712 EVNADSHLATAL
-724 KGNRVDKDGN
+724 KKNRES
-734 AKFSYEQLKDI
+734 FSYDQLQDI
-745 HIVRAEDTAAPATTI
+745 HIVRKADQTAPATTI
-760 SFKDKAY
+760 SFKGKEY
-767 TTFTTINQYTA
+767 KSFTTINQTPV
-778 YELFYKDRLT
+778 YELFYKDNLT
-788 VNVSATDD
+788 VNVTATDD

-880 YKDAVGTDTTITKAL
+880 YKDAVGTNTTITKDL
-895 NEVQS
+895 YEVRTS
-900 AYSMELPVKSGSS
+900 PVPLPVNSGSS
-913 ANKVVFTCKDTSG
+913 ANKVVITCTDSSG
-926 NPIQVNPP
+926 NKTTLRPFGVPAIPYDYDVRENGN
-934 VLPSLPN
+934 VSLTQ
-941 DYTIYTDGTVALT
+941 Y
-954 YNFLKKLTV
+954 FLKDLTV
-963 GTYTLTITID
+963 GTYTLEITIK
-973 PMEEEYKDI
+973 PMDEVYQDVTN
-982 AGNDKPTTVTVT
+982 NDKPTTVTVT
-994 LNVTKIKP
+994 LNVTKNTRTVKITNDISKVYDGTP
-1002 TFTADNIPLSDK
+1002 VGAPQYTLSD
-1014 DFDGSAVNHPTIA
+1014 
-1027 PSITGGRNVRY
+1027 GRTDTQQQVTFA
-1038 EYKVKDADD
+1038 YKVKGANDD
-1047 NTYTTTP
+1047 TYTANA
-1054 PTTAGDYVVKVTIEG
+1054 PTAAGSYTVRISVTGHSNYIDVS
-1069 DESYEAV
+1069 DEA
-1076 TATKNF
+1076 NF
-1082 TISPKEVTITG
+1082 TISQRKITVTGIEA
-1093 TTVSNK
+1093 NDK
-1099 VYNGN
+1099 VYDGTATASIVANSGVLSPVAGN
-1104 TDAVIANLGTLN
+1104 SSSG
-1116 GIVDSHNKVTIKD
+1116 KVGNDDVSFTISDPK
-1129 GSATFNNKNVGE
+1129 FENKNVGE
-1141 NKTVTFSGFTLE
+1141 NKSVTFTVTLTGDTAS
-1153 GADAKNYTLTAQPA
+1153 NYMLVQPA
-1167 NATASIT
+1167 AATASIT

-1213 DSGIVPNDDVTLNPT
+1213 DSGIVDNDKVTLDATN
-1228 AAKAEFENKNAG
+1228 AKAKFEDKNAG